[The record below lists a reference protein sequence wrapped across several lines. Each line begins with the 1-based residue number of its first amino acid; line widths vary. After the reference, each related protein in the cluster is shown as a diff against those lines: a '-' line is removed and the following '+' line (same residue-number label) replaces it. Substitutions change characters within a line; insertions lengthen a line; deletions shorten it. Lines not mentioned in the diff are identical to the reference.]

1 MASKTCR
8 ATSRG
13 NRAGQN
19 SLGCVNN
26 NAKPNSPD
34 DALFGNSADDLADD
48 LNNDIDVPVYRR
60 DAQKPADATP
70 PAKATKIDK
79 PGEET
84 VGGETVESSVAED
97 AKPEAPERGKVSEGE
112 AKSARKPVPA
122 ESDASADASAE
133 IPGAEAPEA
142 EASVEEKPAK
152 RDIYAVLGRARP
164 QRIESRP
171 PEPEVDLSKLD
182 SSQSAAGTR
191 ADASAAS
198 GASDRWGKVD
208 DANPAE
214 QATASTNDQAFIR
227 QAKNGADTDR
237 STAGAGSAGADAG
250 AADAGVTDADTA
262 AGTGGAG
269 AAAGA
274 GAGMVGAGTTAG
286 ADTDR
291 STAGAGAA
299 GADAG
304 AADAGVTDA
313 DTATGTGGAGAAA
326 GTGAGV
332 VGAGTTAGADT
343 DRSTAGAGAAGA
355 DAGAADAGVTD
366 ADTDRSTAGASVAG
380 AAAGAADAGVTGAGT
395 GAVAE
400 VKRGTTSFG
409 LFILRAVLGA
419 YLLVRGLQTLFA
431 FGGDPGVDIFQSQ
444 LENYNFTDILAIGIP
459 VAEVVAGGL
468 LLLGLVTPFGAALA
482 TIVGGFM
489 AFHNLDSFQ
498 GTLWPYG
505 LNPHVQLW
513 AALTVA
519 SISLIFLGPGRI
531 SLDRSRGWAT
541 RPLASAWIF
550 FVVAAAATAGLW
562 LGVGG
567 GNPFN

>member
-1 MASKTCR
+1 MPSKTCR

-60 DAQKPADATP
+60 DAQKPADSTP

-79 PGEET
+79 PGGET
-84 VGGETVESSVAED
+84 VGEETVESSAAED
-97 AKPEAPERGKVSEGE
+97 AKPEPPAQLTASKPG
-112 AKSARKPVPA
+112 AKSAKTSDPV
-122 ESDASADASAE
+122 ESDSAAAVAAEDGSNKGTGSDGASADPSAGASAE
-133 IPGAEAPEA
+133 ASGAEAPA
-142 EASVEEKPAK
+142 EEKPAK

-182 SSQSAAGTR
+182 ASQSAAGAGVAGADSN
-191 ADASAAS
+191 ADARANA
-198 GASDRWGKVD
+198 GDTHGPSDRWGKVD
-208 DANPAE
+208 DANSAE

-227 QAKNGADTDR
+227 QAKI
-237 STAGAGSAGADAG
+237 
-250 AADAGVTDADTA
+250 
-262 AGTGGAG
+262 
-269 AAAGA
+269 
-274 GAGMVGAGTTAG
+274 G

-304 AADAGVTDA
+304 AAGAGVT
-313 DTATGTGGAGAAA
+313 GAGAAA
-326 GTGAGV
+326 DATGVAGAA
-332 VGAGTTAGADT
+332 GAGTVSAADGSEFGDT
-343 DRSTAGAGAAGA
+343 DTPGSATGAVTAPETAANADRDRDAAAAAGAGAAGTGA
-355 DAGAADAGVTD
+355 VAGADRDRDA
-366 ADTDRSTAGASVAG
+366 AAAAGAEVGGAD
-380 AAAGAADAGVTGAGT
+380 AAAGAAGAG
-395 GAVAE
+395 AE

-431 FGGDPGVDIFQSQ
+431 FGGDPGVDVFQSQ

-513 AALTVA
+513 AALTVV

-550 FVVAAAATAGLW
+550 FVVAAATTAGLW

>member
-79 PGEET
+79 PGEEP
-84 VGGETVESSVAED
+84 VGGETVESSAAED
-97 AKPEAPERGKVSEGE
+97 AKPEAPERGKVSEGD

-122 ESDASADASAE
+122 ESDASADASDE
-133 IPGAEAPEA
+133 SPGAEAPEA

-214 QATASTNDQAFIR
+214 QTTASTNDQAFIR

-237 STAGAGSAGADAG
+237 STAGAS
-250 AADAGVTDADTA
+250 V
-262 AGTGGAG
+262 
-269 AAAGA
+269 
-274 GAGMVGAGTTAG
+274 
-286 ADTDR
+286 
-291 STAGAGAA
+291 A

-326 GTGAGV
+326 GAGAGV

-355 DAGAADAGVTD
+355 DAGAAG
-366 ADTDRSTAGASVAG
+366 AGA
-380 AAAGAADAGVTGAGT
+380 

>member
-1 MASKTCR
+1 MPSKTCR

-60 DAQKPADATP
+60 DAQKPADSTP

-79 PGEET
+79 PGGET
-84 VGGETVESSVAED
+84 VGEETVESSAAED
-97 AKPEAPERGKVSEGE
+97 AKPEPPAQLTASKPG
-112 AKSARKPVPA
+112 AKSAKTSDPV
-122 ESDASADASAE
+122 ESDSAAAVAAEDGSNKGTGSDGASADPSAGASAE
-133 IPGAEAPEA
+133 ASGAEAPA
-142 EASVEEKPAK
+142 EEKPAK

-182 SSQSAAGTR
+182 ASQSAAGAGVAGADSN
-191 ADASAAS
+191 ADARANA
-198 GASDRWGKVD
+198 GDTHGPSDRWGKVD

-227 QAKNGADTDR
+227 QAKI
-237 STAGAGSAGADAG
+237 
-250 AADAGVTDADTA
+250 
-262 AGTGGAG
+262 
-269 AAAGA
+269 
-274 GAGMVGAGTTAG
+274 G

-304 AADAGVTDA
+304 AAGAGVT
-313 DTATGTGGAGAAA
+313 GAGAAA
-326 GTGAGV
+326 DATGAAGAA
-332 VGAGTTAGADT
+332 GAGTVSAADGSEFGGTDTPGSATGAVTVPETAADA
-343 DRSTAGAGAAGA
+343 DRDRDAAAAAGAGAAGTGA
-355 DAGAADAGVTD
+355 VAGADRDRDA
-366 ADTDRSTAGASVAG
+366 A
-380 AAAGAADAGVTGAGT
+380 AAAGAEVGGADATAGAAGAG
-395 GAVAE
+395 AE

-431 FGGDPGVDIFQSQ
+431 FGGDPGVDVFQSQ

-513 AALTVA
+513 AALTVV

-550 FVVAAAATAGLW
+550 FVVAAATTAGLW

>member
-1 MASKTCR
+1 MPSKTCR

-34 DALFGNSADDLADD
+34 DALFGNSADDLTDD

-60 DAQKPADATP
+60 DAQKPADSTP

-79 PGEET
+79 PGGET
-84 VGGETVESSVAED
+84 VGEETVESSAAED
-97 AKPEAPERGKVSEGE
+97 AKPEPPAQLTASKPG
-112 AKSARKPVPA
+112 AKSAKTSDPV
-122 ESDASADASAE
+122 ESDSAAAVAAEDGSNKGTGSDGASADPSAGASAE
-133 IPGAEAPEA
+133 ASGAEAPA
-142 EASVEEKPAK
+142 EEKPAK

-182 SSQSAAGTR
+182 ASQSAAGAGVAGADSN
-191 ADASAAS
+191 ADARANA
-198 GASDRWGKVD
+198 GDTHGPSDRWGKVD

-227 QAKNGADTDR
+227 QAKI
-237 STAGAGSAGADAG
+237 
-250 AADAGVTDADTA
+250 
-262 AGTGGAG
+262 
-269 AAAGA
+269 
-274 GAGMVGAGTTAG
+274 G

-304 AADAGVTDA
+304 AADAGVT
-313 DTATGTGGAGAAA
+313 GAGAAA
-326 GTGAGV
+326 DATGAAGAA
-332 VGAGTTAGADT
+332 GAGTVSAADGSEFGGTDTPGSATGAVTVPETAANADR
-343 DRSTAGAGAAGA
+343 DRDAAAAAGAGAAGTGA
-355 DAGAADAGVTD
+355 VAGADRDRDA
-366 ADTDRSTAGASVAG
+366 AAAAGAEVGGAD
-380 AAAGAADAGVTGAGT
+380 AAAGAAGAG
-395 GAVAE
+395 AE

-431 FGGDPGVDIFQSQ
+431 FGGDPGVDVFQSQ

-505 LNPHVQLW
+505 LNSHVQLW
-513 AALTVA
+513 AALTVV

-550 FVVAAAATAGLW
+550 FVVAAATTAGLW

>member
-1 MASKTCR
+1 MA
-8 ATSRG
+8 
-13 NRAGQN
+13 
-19 SLGCVNN
+19 
-26 NAKPNSPD
+26 
-34 DALFGNSADDLADD
+34 
-48 LNNDIDVPVYRR
+48 
-60 DAQKPADATP
+60 
-70 PAKATKIDK
+70 
-79 PGEET
+79 
-84 VGGETVESSVAED
+84 AED
-97 AKPEAPERGKVSEGE
+97 GSNKGTG
-112 AKSARKPVPA
+112 
-122 ESDASADASAE
+122 SDGASADPSAGASAE
-133 IPGAEAPEA
+133 ASGAEAPA
-142 EASVEEKPAK
+142 EEKPAK

-182 SSQSAAGTR
+182 ASQSAAGAGVAGADSN
-191 ADASAAS
+191 ADARANA
-198 GASDRWGKVD
+198 GDTHGPSDRWGKVD
-208 DANPAE
+208 DANSAE

-227 QAKNGADTDR
+227 QAKI
-237 STAGAGSAGADAG
+237 
-250 AADAGVTDADTA
+250 
-262 AGTGGAG
+262 
-269 AAAGA
+269 
-274 GAGMVGAGTTAG
+274 G

-304 AADAGVTDA
+304 AAGAGVT
-313 DTATGTGGAGAAA
+313 GAGAAA
-326 GTGAGV
+326 DATGVAGAA
-332 VGAGTTAGADT
+332 GAGTVSAADGSEFGDT
-343 DRSTAGAGAAGA
+343 DTPGSATGAVTAPETAANADRDRDAAAAAGAGAAGTGA
-355 DAGAADAGVTD
+355 VAGADRDRDA
-366 ADTDRSTAGASVAG
+366 AAAAGAEVGGAD
-380 AAAGAADAGVTGAGT
+380 AAAGAAGAG
-395 GAVAE
+395 AE

-431 FGGDPGVDIFQSQ
+431 FGGDPGVDVFQSQ

-513 AALTVA
+513 AALTVV

-550 FVVAAAATAGLW
+550 FVVAAATTAGLW

>member
-1 MASKTCR
+1 MPSKTCR
-8 ATSRG
+8 VTSRA

-19 SLGCVNN
+19 SLECVNN

-84 VGGETVESSVAED
+84 VGEETAEASAAGD
-97 AKPEAPERGKVSEGE
+97 AKPEAPERGKASGGE
-112 AKSARKPVPA
+112 AKSAKTSEPTESASAAAVAA
-122 ESDASADASAE
+122 EGAPNKDTGSERASTGASADASAE
-133 IPGAEAPEA
+133 IPGTEAPEA
-142 EASVEEKPAK
+142 ETPVEQKPAK

-182 SSQSAAGTR
+182 SSQPAGAR
-191 ADASAAS
+191 AEEGAAS

-214 QATASTNDQAFIR
+214 RPTTSTNDQAFIR
-227 QAKNGADTDR
+227 QAKNGAGTA
-237 STAGAGSAGADAG
+237 AGAGTDRDAAGVAHGSEIGGAGTAAGADT
-250 AADAGVTDADTA
+250 AADAGVAGAGVTGAGTA

-274 GAGMVGAGTTAG
+274 GAA
-286 ADTDR
+286 
-291 STAGAGAA
+291 
-299 GADAG
+299 
-304 AADAGVTDA
+304 
-313 DTATGTGGAGAAA
+313 
-326 GTGAGV
+326 V

-343 DRSTAGAGAAGA
+343 DRSTAGA
-355 DAGAADAGVTD
+355 
-366 ADTDRSTAGASVAG
+366 SVAG
-380 AAAGAADAGVTGAGT
+380 ADAGVTGADTVAESDSAGAGHDAADAGAAGAGA

-431 FGGDPGVDIFQSQ
+431 FGGDPGVDVFQSQ
-444 LENYNFTDILAIGIP
+444 LGNYNFTDILAIGIP

-482 TIVGGFM
+482 TVVGGFM

-505 LNPHVQLW
+505 LSPHVQMW

-550 FVVAAAATAGLW
+550 FLVAAAATAGLW

>member
-1 MASKTCR
+1 M
-8 ATSRG
+8 
-13 NRAGQN
+13 
-19 SLGCVNN
+19 NN
-26 NAKPNSPD
+26 NAKPNNPD

-60 DAQKPADATP
+60 DAQKPAGSAT
-70 PAKATKIDK
+70 PAKATKIEK
-79 PGEET
+79 PGEEADGKETVSEET
-84 VGGETVESSVAED
+84 VGEEIVESSAAGD
-97 AKPEAPERGKVSEGE
+97 AKSDVREPDKASGVAAEQPKTSAPVEADTPEAGTP
-112 AKSARKPVPA
+112 
-122 ESDASADASAE
+122 
-133 IPGAEAPEA
+133 I
-142 EASVEEKPAK
+142 EEKPAK

-171 PEPEVDLSKLD
+171 SEPEVDLSKLD
-182 SSQSAAGTR
+182 ASQPAAGAGPAE
-191 ADASAAS
+191 ADSNAGARVDS
-198 GASDRWGKVD
+198 GHTDGPSDRWGKVD
-208 DANPAE
+208 DAKPAE
-214 QATASTNDQAFIR
+214 RDNAPANDQAFSR
-227 QAKNGADTDR
+227 PATN
-237 STAGAGSAGADAG
+237 SAGAG
-250 AADAGVTDADTA
+250 V
-262 AGTGGAG
+262 

-274 GAGMVGAGTTAG
+274 GAAGTGVAAGTAAD
-286 ADTDR
+286 ADT
-291 STAGAGAA
+291 
-299 GADAG
+299 
-304 AADAGVTDA
+304 AADAGVAGDGRDA
-313 DTATGTGGAGAAA
+313 ANGDRNAAAAA
-326 GTGAGV
+326 GT
-332 VGAGTTAGADT
+332 D
-343 DRSTAGAGAAGA
+343 AA
-355 DAGAADAGVTD
+355 
-366 ADTDRSTAGASVAG
+366 
-380 AAAGAADAGVTGAGT
+380 

-431 FGGDPGVDIFQSQ
+431 FGGDPGVDVFQSQ

-482 TIVGGFM
+482 TIVSGFM

-505 LNPHVQLW
+505 LNPYVQLW

-550 FVVAAAATAGLW
+550 FVVAAAATAALW

>member
-1 MASKTCR
+1 M
-8 ATSRG
+8 TSRT

-19 SLGCVNN
+19 SLGSVNN
-26 NAKPNSPD
+26 NAKPNNPD

-60 DAQKPADATP
+60 DAQKPAGSAT
-70 PAKATKIDK
+70 PAKATKIEK
-79 PGEET
+79 PGEEADGKETVSEET
-84 VGGETVESSVAED
+84 VGEEIVESSAAGD
-97 AKPEAPERGKVSEGE
+97 AKSDVREPDKAAGVAAEQPKTSAPVEADTPEAGTP
-112 AKSARKPVPA
+112 
-122 ESDASADASAE
+122 
-133 IPGAEAPEA
+133 I
-142 EASVEEKPAK
+142 EEKPAK

-171 PEPEVDLSKLD
+171 SEPEVDLSKLD
-182 SSQSAAGTR
+182 ASQPAAGAGPAG
-191 ADASAAS
+191 ADSNAGARVDS
-198 GASDRWGKVD
+198 GHTDGPSDRWGKVD
-208 DANPAE
+208 DAKPAE
-214 QATASTNDQAFIR
+214 RDNAPANDQAFSR
-227 QAKNGADTDR
+227 PATNN
-237 STAGAGSAGADAG
+237 
-250 AADAGVTDADTA
+250 
-262 AGTGGAG
+262 AGTGV
-269 AAAGA
+269 AA
-274 GAGMVGAGTTAG
+274 
-286 ADTDR
+286 
-291 STAGAGAA
+291 AGAGAA
-299 GADAG
+299 GAGVAAGTAADADT
-304 AADAGVTDA
+304 AADAGVAGDGRDA
-313 DTATGTGGAGAAA
+313 ANGDRNAAAAA
-326 GTGAGV
+326 GT
-332 VGAGTTAGADT
+332 D
-343 DRSTAGAGAAGA
+343 AA
-355 DAGAADAGVTD
+355 
-366 ADTDRSTAGASVAG
+366 
-380 AAAGAADAGVTGAGT
+380 

-431 FGGDPGVDIFQSQ
+431 FGGDPGVDVFQSQ

-482 TIVGGFM
+482 TIVSGFM

-505 LNPHVQLW
+505 LNPYVQLW

>member
-1 MASKTCR
+1 M
-8 ATSRG
+8 
-13 NRAGQN
+13 
-19 SLGCVNN
+19 NN

-84 VGGETVESSVAED
+84 VGGETVESSAAED

-227 QAKNGADTDR
+227 PAKN
-237 STAGAGSAGADAG
+237 
-250 AADAGVTDADTA
+250 
-262 AGTGGAG
+262 
-269 AAAGA
+269 
-274 GAGMVGAGTTAG
+274 G

-326 GTGAGV
+326 GAGAGV

-343 DRSTAGAGAAGA
+343 DRSTAGASVAG
-355 DAGAADAGVTD
+355 ADAGVTD
-366 ADTDRSTAGASVAG
+366 ADTDRSTAGAGVAG
-380 AAAGAADAGVTGAGT
+380 ADAGVTDAGTTAGAGAAGAGVVGAGTTAGADTVAESDSAGVGHDAADAGVAGAS
-395 GAVAE
+395 AVAE

-431 FGGDPGVDIFQSQ
+431 FGGDPGVDVFQTQ

>member
-1 MASKTCR
+1 MPSKTCR
-8 ATSRG
+8 VTSRA

-79 PGEET
+79 PGEEAA
-84 VGGETVESSVAED
+84 GEETAEASAAGD
-97 AKPEAPERGKVSEGE
+97 AKPEAPERGKASGGE
-112 AKSARKPVPA
+112 AKSAKTSKPA
-122 ESDASADASAE
+122 ESGAAVAMAAEGAPNTDTGSERASTDTSAYASAE
-133 IPGAEAPEA
+133 TP
-142 EASVEEKPAK
+142 VEEKPAK

-171 PEPEVDLSKLD
+171 PEQEVDLSKLD
-182 SSQSAAGTR
+182 SSQPAAGAG
-191 ADASAAS
+191 ADAGAAS
-198 GASDRWGKVD
+198 GPSDRWGKVD

-214 QATASTNDQAFIR
+214 RPTASTNDQAFSR
-227 QAKNGADTDR
+227 QAKNGAGP
-237 STAGAGSAGADAG
+237 AG
-250 AADAGVTDADTA
+250 TA
-262 AGTGGAG
+262 AGTGVAGAG
-269 AAAGA
+269 AAAGVNAA
-274 GAGMVGAGTTAG
+274 GADVSAADGSEIGGAGTGAETA
-286 ADTDR
+286 
-291 STAGAGAA
+291 AGAA
-299 GADAG
+299 GAGVIGAGTVGAGTVSAADGSEIGGADTPGSATGAVTAPETAAG
-304 AADAGVTDA
+304 AA
-313 DTATGTGGAGAAA
+313 
-326 GTGAGV
+326 GAGV
-332 VGAGTTAGADT
+332 VGAGVAGSADTAAGADT
-343 DRSTAGAGAAGA
+343 A
-355 DAGAADAGVTD
+355 V
-366 ADTDRSTAGASVAG
+366 
-380 AAAGAADAGVTGAGT
+380 DAGVTGGDRDAAGADRDAAGA

-431 FGGDPGVDIFQSQ
+431 FGGDPGVDVFQSQ
-444 LENYNFTDILAIGIP
+444 LGNYNFTDILAIGIP

-482 TIVGGFM
+482 TVVGGFM

-505 LNPHVQLW
+505 LSPHVQLW

-550 FVVAAAATAGLW
+550 FLVAAAATAGLW